1 MKCDDSRDLLIEYSL
16 GQLSPQASAMV
27 RQHLDEGC
35 DVCSQELAKIS
46 ESWAHLAATLEPVQ
60 PSAEVERRLLAMIRG
75 ELAAPVPRPAKK
87 RRERVW
93 PYVLAASLLGIATAL
108 IAWQTTSVGPMLAGH
123 SGAAPADTWGLPQI
137 HPSNGG
143 FQTVSLMPIGKSS
156 GVRLTV
162 IRNEQT
168 REWHVVGTGLP
179 VGTEDKILQIWFENT
194 DGKFVRAKN
203 LAVDDAGRGGVILEV
218 SAEVEKE
225 IATVLLTAETSTEAE
240 SPSDSVLFQA
250 TLK

>member
-75 ELAAPVPRPAKK
+75 ELAAPVPRLAKPS
-87 RRERVW
+87 RPRVW

-108 IAWQTTSVGPMLAGH
+108 VAWQTTSVGPMLAGH
-123 SGAAPADTWGLPQI
+123 SEAAPPDTWGIPQA
-137 HPSNGG
+137 HPSNGE
-143 FQTVSLMPIGKSS
+143 FQTVSLLPIGKPS
-156 GVRLTV
+156 GVRLNV

-179 VGTEDKILQIWFENT
+179 ADTEGQVLQIWFENT
-194 DGKFVRAKN
+194 DGKFMRAKN
-203 LAVDDAGRGGVILEV
+203 LAVDDTGRGGVILEV
-218 SAEVEKE
+218 SADVEKS
-225 IATVLLTAETSTEAE
+225 IAAVLLSVETSTEAE
-240 SPSDSVLFQA
+240 SPSDSVLFNA
-250 TLK
+250 KLK

>member
-16 GQLSPQASAMV
+16 GQLSPQASATM

-46 ESWAHLAATLEPVQ
+46 ESWADLAATLVPVQ

-75 ELAAPVPRPAKK
+75 ELAAPAPRPAKPS
-87 RRERVW
+87 RPRVW
-93 PYVLAASLLGIATAL
+93 PYVLAASLLGIATAS
-108 IAWQTTSVGPMLAGH
+108 IVWQTTSIGPMLAGH
-123 SGAAPADTWGLPQI
+123 SDAAPPDTWGIPQA

-143 FQTVSLMPIGKSS
+143 FQTVSLLPIGKPS

-168 REWHVVGTGLP
+168 REWHVIGTGLP

-194 DGKFVRAKN
+194 DGKFLRTKD

-218 SAEVEKE
+218 PADVEKS
-225 IATVLLTAETSTEAE
+225 IAAVLLSVETSTEAE
-240 SPSDSVLFQA
+240 SPSDSVLFNA
-250 TLK
+250 KLK